1 MSPSL
6 TVPVETPP
14 HPNLLPASGERENW
28 PQRFPKMSQTDIE
41 IVVDDPTAP
50 EEDSPSIVS
59 SGTIEIL
66 VCLLLLALAITLGY
80 DNWRTGASWDATG
93 PEPGYFPFYL
103 SVILGGGSL
112 YGLIAA
118 LVARRAALVA
128 RRAAAGS
135 FVTRAQ
141 ARRVM
146 AVFVPT
152 LLFCL
157 VTQFLG
163 LYVASFLLIAAF
175 MRLVG
180 KIALWKSLLT
190 AFLFT
195 AIMFVTFDIA
205 FDVIMPKG
213 PLEAAFG
220 H

>member
-1 MSPSL
+1 
-6 TVPVETPP
+6 
-14 HPNLLPASGERENW
+14 
-28 PQRFPKMSQTDIE
+28 MSQSDLE

-50 EEDSPSIVS
+50 EENSPAVVDTRAVEIIVS
-59 SGTIEIL
+59 
-66 VCLLLLALAITLGY
+66 VLLLALAVVLGY
-80 DNWRTGASWDATG
+80 DNWRTGISWDSTG

-103 SVILGGGSL
+103 SVILAGGSL

-118 LVARRAALVA
+118 FLSRREA
-128 RRAAAGS
+128 S
-135 FVTRAQ
+135 ETFVTRAQ
-141 ARRVM
+141 VRRVM

-157 VTQFLG
+157 VMQFLG
-163 LYVASFLLIAAF
+163 LYVASFLLIAGF
-175 MRLVG
+175 MRLIG

-190 AFLFT
+190 AFVFT

-220 H
+220 Y

>member
-1 MSPSL
+1 MS
-6 TVPVETPP
+6 
-14 HPNLLPASGERENW
+14 N
-28 PQRFPKMSQTDIE
+28 TDIE
-41 IVVDDPTAP
+41 IIVDDPTAP
-50 EEDSPSIVS
+50 EPDSPAVTSTGTVDVLVS
-59 SGTIEIL
+59 
-66 VCLLLLALAITLGY
+66 LLLLAVAVTLGF
-80 DNWRTGASWDATG
+80 DNWRPGIAWDSTG
-93 PEPGYFPFYL
+93 PQPGYFPFYL
-103 SVILGGGSL
+103 SVILGGASL
-112 YGLIAA
+112 YGLVAA
-118 LVARRAALVA
+118 FLSRREAAET
-128 RRAAAGS
+128 

-141 ARRVM
+141 LRRVL

-157 VTQFLG
+157 ATQFLG
-163 LYVASFLLIAAF
+163 LYVASFLLISVF

-180 KIALWKSLLT
+180 RIALWKSLLT